1 MNTLFLV
8 QFACCIIVS
17 MLGLI
22 LVLSRF
28 QIRWSNRRYEV
39 SRWLLAFSMFVLAGH
54 YVLQMAYGFR
64 AKGDEVGA
72 VVNVLFYT
80 PISFIISYATY
91 NLICYRSGR
100 KKFALLG
107 CVSYALIL
115 ICFFFGYND
124 TPRGMHMGEWL
135 YVMLALFAVTIMY
148 STYTTVIEM
157 RYHRKI
163 IEENTTEDLL
173 PFDRYAYAS
182 YGMVGFLALAM
193 VGAICYRPLLY
204 SVAPLM
210 LFSLISFIISFL
222 GYGYNMIPAE
232 VRLEQET
239 ADMYSTYTTVIEMR
253 YHRKIIE
260 ENTTEDLLPFDRYAY
275 ASYGMVGFLA
285 LAMVGAICYR
295 PLLYSVAP
303 LMLFSLISFIISFLG
318 YGYNMIPAEVRLEQ
332 ETADEPLEVM
342 EESEDVG
349 LASEKISIIE
359 SMLASWCDKG
369 GYRDSTVNMPMLSV
383 KLGIPRNE
391 LSLYFE
397 NCLKSSFR
405 IWLSDI
411 RFKEAQRMLLEECRY
426 SNDTISSECGFSSH
440 AHLYKIF
447 KAKTGFTPG
456 QWRDSVRKNRFPDV
470 DGL

>member
-28 QIRWSNRRYEV
+28 QIRWTNRRYEV
-39 SRWLLAFSMFVLAGH
+39 SRWLLAFSMFVLAWH
-54 YVLQMAYGFR
+54 YVLQMVCGFR
-64 AKGDEVGA
+64 AKGDEIGA
-72 VVNVLFYT
+72 VVNVLFYSLV
-80 PISFIISYATY
+80 SFFISYATY
-91 NLICYRSGR
+91 NLICYRGGR

-173 PFDRYAYAS
+173 PFDRYTYTT
-182 YGMVGFLALAM
+182 YGLAGIMVLAM

-204 SVAPLM
+204 CVGPLM
-210 LFSLISFIISFL
+210 LFSLISFTISFL

-232 VRLEQET
+232 VRLEL
-239 ADMYSTYTTVIEMR
+239 D
-253 YHRKIIE
+253 
-260 ENTTEDLLPFDRYAY
+260 
-275 ASYGMVGFLA
+275 
-285 LAMVGAICYR
+285 
-295 PLLYSVAP
+295 
-303 LMLFSLISFIISFLG
+303 
-318 YGYNMIPAEVRLEQ
+318 
-332 ETADEPLEVM
+332 TADEPLEVM
-342 EESEDVG
+342 EESEKVG
-349 LASEKISIIE
+349 LGSEKISIIE
-359 SMLASWCDKG
+359 SMLTSWCDKG
-369 GYRDSTVNMPMLSV
+369 GFRDSTVNMPMLSV

-391 LSLYFE
+391 LSMYFE

>member
-28 QIRWSNRRYEV
+28 QIRWTNRRYEV

-54 YVLQMAYGFR
+54 YVLQMVCGFR
-64 AKGDEVGA
+64 AKGDDIGA
-72 VVNVLFYT
+72 VVNVLFYS
-80 PISFIISYATY
+80 PVSFFISYATY
-91 NLICYRSGR
+91 NLICYRGGR

-115 ICFFFGYND
+115 ICFFFGYKD
-124 TPRGMHMGEWL
+124 TPNGMHVGEWL

-173 PFDRYAYAS
+173 PFDRYTYTT
-182 YGMVGFLALAM
+182 YGLAGIMVLAM

-204 SVAPLM
+204 CVGPLM
-210 LFSLISFIISFL
+210 LFSLISFTISFL

-232 VRLEQET
+232 VRLEL
-239 ADMYSTYTTVIEMR
+239 D
-253 YHRKIIE
+253 
-260 ENTTEDLLPFDRYAY
+260 
-275 ASYGMVGFLA
+275 
-285 LAMVGAICYR
+285 
-295 PLLYSVAP
+295 
-303 LMLFSLISFIISFLG
+303 
-318 YGYNMIPAEVRLEQ
+318 
-332 ETADEPLEVM
+332 TADEPLEVM
-342 EESEDVG
+342 EESEEVG
-349 LASEKISIIE
+349 LGSEKISIIE
-359 SMLASWCDKG
+359 SMLTSWCDKG

-397 NCLKSSFR
+397 NYLKSSFR

>member
-28 QIRWSNRRYEV
+28 QIRWTNRRYEV

-54 YVLQMAYGFR
+54 YVLQMVCGFR
-64 AKGDEVGA
+64 AKGDEIGA
-72 VVNVLFYT
+72 VVNVLFYS
-80 PISFIISYATY
+80 PVSFFISYATY
-91 NLICYRSGR
+91 NLICYRGGR

-135 YVMLALFAVTIMY
+135 YVMLALFDVTIMY

-163 IEENTTEDLL
+163 IDENTTEDLL
-173 PFDRYAYAS
+173 PFDRYTYTT
-182 YGMVGFLALAM
+182 YGLADIMVLAM

-204 SVAPLM
+204 CVGPLM
-210 LFSLISFIISFL
+210 LFSLISFTISFL

-232 VRLEQET
+232 VRLEL
-239 ADMYSTYTTVIEMR
+239 D
-253 YHRKIIE
+253 
-260 ENTTEDLLPFDRYAY
+260 
-275 ASYGMVGFLA
+275 
-285 LAMVGAICYR
+285 
-295 PLLYSVAP
+295 
-303 LMLFSLISFIISFLG
+303 
-318 YGYNMIPAEVRLEQ
+318 
-332 ETADEPLEVM
+332 TADEPLEVM
-342 EESEDVG
+342 EESEEVG
-349 LASEKISIIE
+349 LGSEKISIIE

>member
-28 QIRWSNRRYEV
+28 QIRWTNRRYEV
-39 SRWLLAFSMFVLAGH
+39 SRWLLAFSMFVLAWH
-54 YVLQMAYGFR
+54 YVLQMVCGFR
-64 AKGDEVGA
+64 AKDDEIGA
-72 VVNVLFYT
+72 VVNVLFYS
-80 PISFIISYATY
+80 PVSFFISYATY
-91 NLICYRSGR
+91 NLICYRGGR

-173 PFDRYAYAS
+173 PFDRYTYTT
-182 YGMVGFLALAM
+182 YGLAGIMVLAM

-204 SVAPLM
+204 CVGPLM
-210 LFSLISFIISFL
+210 LFSLISFTISFL

-232 VRLEQET
+232 VRLEL
-239 ADMYSTYTTVIEMR
+239 D
-253 YHRKIIE
+253 
-260 ENTTEDLLPFDRYAY
+260 
-275 ASYGMVGFLA
+275 
-285 LAMVGAICYR
+285 
-295 PLLYSVAP
+295 
-303 LMLFSLISFIISFLG
+303 
-318 YGYNMIPAEVRLEQ
+318 
-332 ETADEPLEVM
+332 TADEPLEVM
-342 EESEDVG
+342 EESEEVG
-349 LASEKISIIE
+349 LGSEKISIIE
-359 SMLASWCDKG
+359 SMLTSWCDKG

-397 NCLKSSFR
+397 NYLKSSFR

>member
-8 QFACCIIVS
+8 QFACCIIMS

-28 QIRWSNRRYEV
+28 QIRWTNRRYEV
-39 SRWLLAFSMFVLAGH
+39 SRWLLAFSMFVLAWH

-64 AKGDEVGA
+64 AKGDEIGA

-80 PISFIISYATY
+80 PVSSFISYATY

-173 PFDRYAYAS
+173 PFDRYTYTT
-182 YGMVGFLALAM
+182 YGLAGIMVLAM

-204 SVAPLM
+204 CVGPLM
-210 LFSLISFIISFL
+210 LFSLISFTISFL

-232 VRLEQET
+232 VRLEL
-239 ADMYSTYTTVIEMR
+239 D
-253 YHRKIIE
+253 
-260 ENTTEDLLPFDRYAY
+260 
-275 ASYGMVGFLA
+275 
-285 LAMVGAICYR
+285 
-295 PLLYSVAP
+295 
-303 LMLFSLISFIISFLG
+303 
-318 YGYNMIPAEVRLEQ
+318 
-332 ETADEPLEVM
+332 TADEPLEVM
-342 EESEDVG
+342 EESEEVG
-349 LASEKISIIE
+349 LGSEKISIIE

-369 GYRDSTVNMPMLSV
+369 GFRDSTVNMPMLSV

-397 NCLKSSFR
+397 NYLKSSFR
-405 IWLSDI
+405 IWLSEI

>member
-8 QFACCIIVS
+8 QFACCIIML

-39 SRWLLAFSMFVLAGH
+39 SRWLLAFSMFVLAWH
-54 YVLQMAYGFR
+54 YVLQMVCGFR
-64 AKGDEVGA
+64 AKGDEIGA
-72 VVNVLFYT
+72 VVNVLFYS
-80 PISFIISYATY
+80 PVSFFISYAIY
-91 NLICYRSGR
+91 NLICYRGGR
-100 KKFALLG
+100 KKFALMG

-173 PFDRYAYAS
+173 PFDRYTYTT
-182 YGMVGFLALAM
+182 YGLAGIMVLAM

-204 SVAPLM
+204 CVGLLM
-210 LFSLISFIISFL
+210 LFSLISFTISFL

-232 VRLEQET
+232 VRLEL
-239 ADMYSTYTTVIEMR
+239 D
-253 YHRKIIE
+253 
-260 ENTTEDLLPFDRYAY
+260 
-275 ASYGMVGFLA
+275 
-285 LAMVGAICYR
+285 
-295 PLLYSVAP
+295 
-303 LMLFSLISFIISFLG
+303 
-318 YGYNMIPAEVRLEQ
+318 
-332 ETADEPLEVM
+332 TADEPLEVM
-342 EESEDVG
+342 EESEEVG
-349 LASEKISIIE
+349 LGSEKISIIE

-369 GYRDSTVNMPMLSV
+369 GFRDSTVNMPMLSV

-391 LSLYFE
+391 LSMYFE

>member
-28 QIRWSNRRYEV
+28 QIRWTNRRYEV

-54 YVLQMAYGFR
+54 YVLQMVCGFR
-64 AKGDEVGA
+64 AKGDDIGA
-72 VVNVLFYT
+72 VVNVLFYS
-80 PISFIISYATY
+80 PVSFFISYATY
-91 NLICYRSGR
+91 NLICYRGGR

-115 ICFFFGYND
+115 ICFFFGYKD
-124 TPRGMHMGEWL
+124 TPKGMHVGEWL

-173 PFDRYAYAS
+173 PFDRYTYTT
-182 YGMVGFLALAM
+182 YGLAGIMVLAM

-204 SVAPLM
+204 CVGPLM
-210 LFSLISFIISFL
+210 LFSLISFTISFL

-232 VRLEQET
+232 VRLEL
-239 ADMYSTYTTVIEMR
+239 D
-253 YHRKIIE
+253 
-260 ENTTEDLLPFDRYAY
+260 
-275 ASYGMVGFLA
+275 
-285 LAMVGAICYR
+285 
-295 PLLYSVAP
+295 
-303 LMLFSLISFIISFLG
+303 
-318 YGYNMIPAEVRLEQ
+318 
-332 ETADEPLEVM
+332 TADEPLEVM
-342 EESEDVG
+342 DESEEVG
-349 LASEKISIIE
+349 LGSEKISIIE

>member
-28 QIRWSNRRYEV
+28 QIRWTNRRYEV
-39 SRWLLAFSMFVLAGH
+39 SRWLLAFSMFVLAWH
-54 YVLQMAYGFR
+54 YVLQMVCGFR
-64 AKGDEVGA
+64 AKGDEIGA
-72 VVNVLFYT
+72 VVNVLFYS
-80 PISFIISYATY
+80 PVSFFISYATY
-91 NLICYRSGR
+91 NLICYRGGR

-173 PFDRYAYAS
+173 PFDRYTYTTYRLA
-182 YGMVGFLALAM
+182 GIMVLAM

-204 SVAPLM
+204 CVGPLM
-210 LFSLISFIISFL
+210 LFSLISFTISFL

-232 VRLEQET
+232 VRLEL
-239 ADMYSTYTTVIEMR
+239 D
-253 YHRKIIE
+253 
-260 ENTTEDLLPFDRYAY
+260 
-275 ASYGMVGFLA
+275 
-285 LAMVGAICYR
+285 
-295 PLLYSVAP
+295 
-303 LMLFSLISFIISFLG
+303 
-318 YGYNMIPAEVRLEQ
+318 
-332 ETADEPLEVM
+332 TADEPLEVM
-342 EESEDVG
+342 EESEEVG
-349 LASEKISIIE
+349 LGSEKISIIE

-369 GYRDSTVNMPMLSV
+369 GFRDSTVNVPMLSV

-391 LSLYFE
+391 LSMYFE

>member
-28 QIRWSNRRYEV
+28 QIRWTNRRYEV

-54 YVLQMAYGFR
+54 YVLQMVCGFR
-64 AKGDEVGA
+64 AKGDEIGA
-72 VVNVLFYT
+72 VVNVLFYS
-80 PISFIISYATY
+80 PVSFIISYATY

-115 ICFFFGYND
+115 ICFFFGYKD
-124 TPRGMHMGEWL
+124 TPKGMHMGEWL

-163 IEENTTEDLL
+163 IEENTMEDLL
-173 PFDRYAYAS
+173 PFDRYTYTT
-182 YGMVGFLALAM
+182 YGLAGIMVLAM

-204 SVAPLM
+204 CVGPLM
-210 LFSLISFIISFL
+210 LFSLISFTISFL

-232 VRLEQET
+232 VRLEL
-239 ADMYSTYTTVIEMR
+239 D
-253 YHRKIIE
+253 
-260 ENTTEDLLPFDRYAY
+260 
-275 ASYGMVGFLA
+275 
-285 LAMVGAICYR
+285 
-295 PLLYSVAP
+295 
-303 LMLFSLISFIISFLG
+303 
-318 YGYNMIPAEVRLEQ
+318 
-332 ETADEPLEVM
+332 TADEPLEVM
-342 EESEDVG
+342 EESEEVG
-349 LASEKISIIE
+349 LGSEKISIIE

-391 LSLYFE
+391 LSMYFE

>member
-28 QIRWSNRRYEV
+28 QIRWTNRRYEV

-64 AKGDEVGA
+64 AKGDEIGA
-72 VVNVLFYT
+72 VVNVLFYS

-100 KKFALLG
+100 KKFVLMG

-148 STYTTVIEM
+148 SIYTTVIEM

-182 YGMVGFLALAM
+182 YGMVGVFALAM

-204 SVAPLM
+204 SVAPLV
-210 LFSLISFIISFL
+210 LFSLL
-222 GYGYNMIPAE
+222 
-232 VRLEQET
+232 
-239 ADMYSTYTTVIEMR
+239 
-253 YHRKIIE
+253 
-260 ENTTEDLLPFDRYAY
+260 
-275 ASYGMVGFLA
+275 
-285 LAMVGAICYR
+285 
-295 PLLYSVAP
+295 
-303 LMLFSLISFIISFLG
+303 SFIISFLG

-342 EESEDVG
+342 EEIEEVG

-391 LSLYFE
+391 LSMYFE

-405 IWLSDI
+405 IWLSGI
-411 RFKEAQRMLLEECRY
+411 RFKEAQRMLLEEECRY
-426 SNDTISSECGFSSH
+426 SNDTISTECGFSSH

-456 QWRDSVRKNRFPDV
+456 QWRDSVRKNR
-470 DGL
+470 

>member
-8 QFACCIIVS
+8 QFACCIIMS

-28 QIRWSNRRYEV
+28 QIRWTNRRYEV
-39 SRWLLAFSMFVLAGH
+39 SRWLLAFSMFVLAWH
-54 YVLQMAYGFR
+54 YVLQMVCGFR
-64 AKGDEVGA
+64 AKGDEIGA
-72 VVNVLFYT
+72 VVNVLFYS
-80 PISFIISYATY
+80 PVSSFISYATY
-91 NLICYRSGR
+91 NLICYRGGR
-100 KKFALLG
+100 KKFALMG

-135 YVMLALFAVTIMY
+135 YVMLVLFAVTILY
-148 STYTTVIEM
+148 SVYTTVIEM

-182 YGMVGFLALAM
+182 YGVASIMVLAM
-193 VGAICYRPLLY
+193 VGAICYRPFLY
-204 SVAPLM
+204 CVGPLM
-210 LFSLISFIISFL
+210 LFSLISFTISFL

-232 VRLEQET
+232 VRLEL
-239 ADMYSTYTTVIEMR
+239 D
-253 YHRKIIE
+253 
-260 ENTTEDLLPFDRYAY
+260 
-275 ASYGMVGFLA
+275 
-285 LAMVGAICYR
+285 
-295 PLLYSVAP
+295 
-303 LMLFSLISFIISFLG
+303 
-318 YGYNMIPAEVRLEQ
+318 
-332 ETADEPLEVM
+332 TADEPLEVM
-342 EESEDVG
+342 EESEEVG
-349 LASEKISIIE
+349 LGSEKISIIE
-359 SMLASWCDKG
+359 SMLTSWCDKG

-391 LSLYFE
+391 LSMYFE

>member
-28 QIRWSNRRYEV
+28 QIRWTNRRYEV
-39 SRWLLAFSMFVLAGH
+39 SRWLLAFSMFVLAWH
-54 YVLQMAYGFR
+54 YVLQMVCGFR
-64 AKGDEVGA
+64 AKGDEIGA
-72 VVNVLFYT
+72 VVNVLFYS
-80 PISFIISYATY
+80 PVSSFISYATY
-91 NLICYRSGR
+91 NLICYRGGR
-100 KKFALLG
+100 KKFALMG

-173 PFDRYAYAS
+173 PFDRYTYTT
-182 YGMVGFLALAM
+182 YGLAGIMVLAM

-204 SVAPLM
+204 CVGPLM
-210 LFSLISFIISFL
+210 LFSLISFTISFL

-232 VRLEQET
+232 VRLEL
-239 ADMYSTYTTVIEMR
+239 D
-253 YHRKIIE
+253 
-260 ENTTEDLLPFDRYAY
+260 
-275 ASYGMVGFLA
+275 
-285 LAMVGAICYR
+285 
-295 PLLYSVAP
+295 
-303 LMLFSLISFIISFLG
+303 
-318 YGYNMIPAEVRLEQ
+318 
-332 ETADEPLEVM
+332 TADEPLEVM
-342 EESEDVG
+342 EESEEVG
-349 LASEKISIIE
+349 LGSEKISIIE
-359 SMLASWCDKG
+359 SMLTSWCDKG

-397 NCLKSSFR
+397 NYLKSSFR

-456 QWRDSVRKNRFPDV
+456 QWRDSVRNNRFPEV

>member
-1 MNTLFLV
+1 MNTFFLV

-28 QIRWSNRRYEV
+28 QIRWTNRRYEV
-39 SRWLLAFSMFVLAGH
+39 SRWLLAFSMFVLAWH
-54 YVLQMAYGFR
+54 YVLQMVCGFR
-64 AKGDEVGA
+64 AKGDEIGA
-72 VVNVLFYT
+72 VVNVLFYS
-80 PISFIISYATY
+80 PVSFFISYATY
-91 NLICYRSGR
+91 NLICYRGGR

-173 PFDRYAYAS
+173 PFDRYTYTT
-182 YGMVGFLALAM
+182 YGLAGIMVLAM

-204 SVAPLM
+204 CVGPLM
-210 LFSLISFIISFL
+210 LFSLISFTISFL

-232 VRLEQET
+232 VRLEL
-239 ADMYSTYTTVIEMR
+239 D
-253 YHRKIIE
+253 
-260 ENTTEDLLPFDRYAY
+260 
-275 ASYGMVGFLA
+275 
-285 LAMVGAICYR
+285 
-295 PLLYSVAP
+295 
-303 LMLFSLISFIISFLG
+303 
-318 YGYNMIPAEVRLEQ
+318 
-332 ETADEPLEVM
+332 TADEPLEVM
-342 EESEDVG
+342 EESEEVG
-349 LASEKISIIE
+349 LGSEKISIIE

-391 LSLYFE
+391 LSMYFE

>member
-28 QIRWSNRRYEV
+28 QIRWTNRRYEV
-39 SRWLLAFSMFVLAGH
+39 SRWLLAFSMFVLAWH
-54 YVLQMAYGFR
+54 YVLQMVCGFR
-64 AKGDEVGA
+64 AKGDEIGA
-72 VVNVLFYT
+72 VVNVLFYS
-80 PISFIISYATY
+80 PVSSFISYATY
-91 NLICYRSGR
+91 NLICYRGGR

-173 PFDRYAYAS
+173 PFDRYTYTT
-182 YGMVGFLALAM
+182 YGLAGIMALAM

-204 SVAPLM
+204 CVGPLM
-210 LFSLISFIISFL
+210 LFSLISFTISFL

-232 VRLEQET
+232 VRLEL
-239 ADMYSTYTTVIEMR
+239 D
-253 YHRKIIE
+253 
-260 ENTTEDLLPFDRYAY
+260 
-275 ASYGMVGFLA
+275 
-285 LAMVGAICYR
+285 
-295 PLLYSVAP
+295 
-303 LMLFSLISFIISFLG
+303 
-318 YGYNMIPAEVRLEQ
+318 
-332 ETADEPLEVM
+332 TADEPLEVM
-342 EESEDVG
+342 EESEEVG
-349 LASEKISIIE
+349 LGSEKISIIE
-359 SMLASWCDKG
+359 SMLTSWCDKG

-391 LSLYFE
+391 LSMYFE

-447 KAKTGFTPG
+447 KAKTGFTLG

>member
-28 QIRWSNRRYEV
+28 QIRWTNRRYEV

-54 YVLQMAYGFR
+54 YVLQMVCGFR
-64 AKGDEVGA
+64 AKGDEIGA
-72 VVNVLFYT
+72 VVNVLFYS
-80 PISFIISYATY
+80 PVSFFISYATY

-173 PFDRYAYAS
+173 PFDRYTYTT
-182 YGMVGFLALAM
+182 YGLAGIMVLAM

-204 SVAPLM
+204 CVGPLM
-210 LFSLISFIISFL
+210 LFSLISFTISFL

-232 VRLEQET
+232 VRLEL
-239 ADMYSTYTTVIEMR
+239 D
-253 YHRKIIE
+253 
-260 ENTTEDLLPFDRYAY
+260 
-275 ASYGMVGFLA
+275 
-285 LAMVGAICYR
+285 
-295 PLLYSVAP
+295 
-303 LMLFSLISFIISFLG
+303 
-318 YGYNMIPAEVRLEQ
+318 
-332 ETADEPLEVM
+332 TADEPLEVM
-342 EESEDVG
+342 EESEKVG
-349 LASEKISIIE
+349 LGSEKISIIE
-359 SMLASWCDKG
+359 SMLTSWCDKG

-391 LSLYFE
+391 LSMYFE

>member
-28 QIRWSNRRYEV
+28 QIRWTNRRYEV
-39 SRWLLAFSMFVLAGH
+39 SRWLLAFSMFVLAWH
-54 YVLQMAYGFR
+54 YVLQMVCGFR
-64 AKGDEVGA
+64 AKGDEIGA
-72 VVNVLFYT
+72 VVNVLFYS
-80 PISFIISYATY
+80 PVSFFISYATY
-91 NLICYRSGR
+91 NLICYRGGR

-163 IEENTTEDLL
+163 IEENTTEYLL
-173 PFDRYAYAS
+173 PFDRYTYTT
-182 YGMVGFLALAM
+182 YGLAGIMVLAM

-204 SVAPLM
+204 CVGPLM
-210 LFSLISFIISFL
+210 LFSLISFTISFL

-232 VRLEQET
+232 VRLEL
-239 ADMYSTYTTVIEMR
+239 D
-253 YHRKIIE
+253 
-260 ENTTEDLLPFDRYAY
+260 
-275 ASYGMVGFLA
+275 
-285 LAMVGAICYR
+285 
-295 PLLYSVAP
+295 
-303 LMLFSLISFIISFLG
+303 
-318 YGYNMIPAEVRLEQ
+318 
-332 ETADEPLEVM
+332 TADEPLEVM
-342 EESEDVG
+342 EESEEVG
-349 LASEKISIIE
+349 LGSEKISIIE

>member
-28 QIRWSNRRYEV
+28 QIRWTNRRYEV
-39 SRWLLAFSMFVLAGH
+39 SRWLLAFSMFVLAWH
-54 YVLQMAYGFR
+54 YVLQMVCGFR
-64 AKGDEVGA
+64 AKGDEIGA
-72 VVNVLFYT
+72 VVNVLFYS
-80 PISFIISYATY
+80 PASSFISYATY
-91 NLICYRSGR
+91 NLICYRGGR

-173 PFDRYAYAS
+173 PFDRYTYTT
-182 YGMVGFLALAM
+182 YGLAGIMVLAM

-204 SVAPLM
+204 CVGPLM
-210 LFSLISFIISFL
+210 LFSLISFTISFL
-222 GYGYNMIPAE
+222 GYGYNMISSE
-232 VRLEQET
+232 VRLEL
-239 ADMYSTYTTVIEMR
+239 D
-253 YHRKIIE
+253 
-260 ENTTEDLLPFDRYAY
+260 
-275 ASYGMVGFLA
+275 
-285 LAMVGAICYR
+285 
-295 PLLYSVAP
+295 
-303 LMLFSLISFIISFLG
+303 
-318 YGYNMIPAEVRLEQ
+318 
-332 ETADEPLEVM
+332 TADEPLEVM
-342 EESEDVG
+342 EESEEVG
-349 LASEKISIIE
+349 LGSEKISIIE
-359 SMLASWCDKG
+359 SMLTSWCDKG

-397 NCLKSSFR
+397 NYLKSSFR

>member
-28 QIRWSNRRYEV
+28 QIRWTNRRYEV
-39 SRWLLAFSMFVLAGH
+39 SRWLLAFSMFVLAWH
-54 YVLQMAYGFR
+54 YVLQMVCGFR
-64 AKGDEVGA
+64 AKGDEIGA
-72 VVNVLFYT
+72 VVNVLFYS
-80 PISFIISYATY
+80 PVSFFISYATY
-91 NLICYRSGR
+91 NLICYRGGR

-173 PFDRYAYAS
+173 PFDRYTYTT
-182 YGMVGFLALAM
+182 YGLAGIMVLAM

-204 SVAPLM
+204 CVGPLM
-210 LFSLISFIISFL
+210 LFFLISFTISFL

-232 VRLEQET
+232 VRLEL
-239 ADMYSTYTTVIEMR
+239 D
-253 YHRKIIE
+253 
-260 ENTTEDLLPFDRYAY
+260 
-275 ASYGMVGFLA
+275 
-285 LAMVGAICYR
+285 
-295 PLLYSVAP
+295 
-303 LMLFSLISFIISFLG
+303 
-318 YGYNMIPAEVRLEQ
+318 
-332 ETADEPLEVM
+332 TADEPLEVM
-342 EESEDVG
+342 EESEEVG
-349 LASEKISIIE
+349 LGSEKISIIE
-359 SMLASWCDKG
+359 SMLTSWCDKG

-397 NCLKSSFR
+397 NYLKSSFR

>member
-28 QIRWSNRRYEV
+28 QIRWTNRRYEV
-39 SRWLLAFSMFVLAGH
+39 SRWLLAFSMFVLAWH
-54 YVLQMAYGFR
+54 YVLQMVCGFR
-64 AKGDEVGA
+64 AKGDEIGA
-72 VVNVLFYT
+72 VVNVLFYS
-80 PISFIISYATY
+80 PVSFFISYATY
-91 NLICYRSGR
+91 NLICYRGGR

-173 PFDRYAYAS
+173 PFDRYTYTT
-182 YGMVGFLALAM
+182 YGLAGIMVLAM

-204 SVAPLM
+204 CVGPLM
-210 LFSLISFIISFL
+210 LFSLISFTISFL

-232 VRLEQET
+232 VRLEL
-239 ADMYSTYTTVIEMR
+239 D
-253 YHRKIIE
+253 
-260 ENTTEDLLPFDRYAY
+260 
-275 ASYGMVGFLA
+275 
-285 LAMVGAICYR
+285 
-295 PLLYSVAP
+295 
-303 LMLFSLISFIISFLG
+303 
-318 YGYNMIPAEVRLEQ
+318 
-332 ETADEPLEVM
+332 TADEPLEVM
-342 EESEDVG
+342 EESEKVG
-349 LASEKISIIE
+349 LGSEKISIIE
-359 SMLASWCDKG
+359 SMLTSWCDKG

-391 LSLYFE
+391 LSMYFE

>member
-39 SRWLLAFSMFVLAGH
+39 SRWLLAFSMFVLAWH
-54 YVLQMAYGFR
+54 YVLQMVCVFR
-64 AKGDEVGA
+64 AKGDEIGA
-72 VVNVLFYT
+72 VVNVLFYS
-80 PISFIISYATY
+80 PVSFIVSYAVY
-91 NLICYRSGR
+91 SLVCYRSGR
-100 KKFALLG
+100 KKFALMG

-115 ICFFFGYND
+115 VCFFFGYHD
-124 TPRGMHMGEWL
+124 TPKGMHMGEWL
-135 YVMLALFAVTIMY
+135 YVMLVLFAVTIIY
-148 STYTTVIEM
+148 SIYTTVIEM

-173 PFDRYAYAS
+173 PFDRYTYAS
-182 YGMVGFLALAM
+182 YGMVGILVLAM

-204 SVAPLM
+204 CVAPLM
-210 LFSLISFIISFL
+210 LFSLISF
-222 GYGYNMIPAE
+222 
-232 VRLEQET
+232 T
-239 ADMYSTYTTVIEMR
+239 
-253 YHRKIIE
+253 
-260 ENTTEDLLPFDRYAY
+260 
-275 ASYGMVGFLA
+275 
-285 LAMVGAICYR
+285 
-295 PLLYSVAP
+295 
-303 LMLFSLISFIISFLG
+303 ISFLG

-342 EESEDVG
+342 EVSDEVG
-349 LASEKISIIE
+349 LTSEKISIIE

-383 KLGIPRNE
+383 KIGISRNE
-391 LSLYFE
+391 LSRYFE
-397 NCLKSSFR
+397 NYLKSSFR

>member
-8 QFACCIIVS
+8 QFACCIIMS

-28 QIRWSNRRYEV
+28 QIRWTNRRYEV
-39 SRWLLAFSMFVLAGH
+39 SRWLLAFSMFVLAWH
-54 YVLQMAYGFR
+54 YVLQMVCGFR
-64 AKGDEVGA
+64 AKGDEIGA
-72 VVNVLFYT
+72 VVNVLFYS
-80 PISFIISYATY
+80 PVSSFISYATY

-100 KKFALLG
+100 KKFALMG

-135 YVMLALFAVTIMY
+135 YVMLVLFAVTILY
-148 STYTTVIEM
+148 SVYTTVIEM

-163 IEENTTEDLL
+163 IEENTSEDLL

-182 YGMVGFLALAM
+182 YGVASIMVLAM

-204 SVAPLM
+204 CVGPLM
-210 LFSLISFIISFL
+210 LFSLISFTISFL

-232 VRLEQET
+232 VRLEL
-239 ADMYSTYTTVIEMR
+239 D
-253 YHRKIIE
+253 
-260 ENTTEDLLPFDRYAY
+260 
-275 ASYGMVGFLA
+275 
-285 LAMVGAICYR
+285 
-295 PLLYSVAP
+295 
-303 LMLFSLISFIISFLG
+303 
-318 YGYNMIPAEVRLEQ
+318 
-332 ETADEPLEVM
+332 TADEPLEVM
-342 EESEDVG
+342 EESEEVG
-349 LASEKISIIE
+349 LGSEKISIIE

-397 NCLKSSFR
+397 NYLKSSFR

>member
-28 QIRWSNRRYEV
+28 QIRWTNRRYEV
-39 SRWLLAFSMFVLAGH
+39 SRWLLAFSMFVLAWH
-54 YVLQMAYGFR
+54 YVLQMVCGFR
-64 AKGDEVGA
+64 AKGDEIGA
-72 VVNVLFYT
+72 VVNVLFYS
-80 PISFIISYATY
+80 PVSSFISYATY
-91 NLICYRSGR
+91 NLICYRGGR
-100 KKFALLG
+100 KKFALMG

-135 YVMLALFAVTIMY
+135 YVMLVLFAVTILY
-148 STYTTVIEM
+148 SVYTTVIEM

-182 YGMVGFLALAM
+182 YGVASIMVLAM

-204 SVAPLM
+204 CVGPLM
-210 LFSLISFIISFL
+210 LFSLISFTISFL

-232 VRLEQET
+232 VRLEL
-239 ADMYSTYTTVIEMR
+239 D
-253 YHRKIIE
+253 
-260 ENTTEDLLPFDRYAY
+260 
-275 ASYGMVGFLA
+275 
-285 LAMVGAICYR
+285 
-295 PLLYSVAP
+295 
-303 LMLFSLISFIISFLG
+303 
-318 YGYNMIPAEVRLEQ
+318 
-332 ETADEPLEVM
+332 TADEPLEVM
-342 EESEDVG
+342 EESEEVG
-349 LASEKISIIE
+349 LGSEKISIIE
-359 SMLASWCDKG
+359 SMLTSWCDKG

-397 NCLKSSFR
+397 NYLKSSFR

-426 SNDTISSECGFSSH
+426 SNDTSSSECGFSSH

>member
-28 QIRWSNRRYEV
+28 QIRWTNRRYEV
-39 SRWLLAFSMFVLAGH
+39 SRWLLAFSMFVLTWH
-54 YVLQMAYGFR
+54 YVLQMVCGFR
-64 AKGDEVGA
+64 AKGDEIGA
-72 VVNVLFYT
+72 VVNVLFYS
-80 PISFIISYATY
+80 PVSFFISYATY
-91 NLICYRSGR
+91 NLICYRGGR

-115 ICFFFGYND
+115 ICFFFGYKD
-124 TPRGMHMGEWL
+124 TPKGMHVGEWL

-173 PFDRYAYAS
+173 PFDRYTYTT
-182 YGMVGFLALAM
+182 YGLAGIMVLAM

-204 SVAPLM
+204 CVGPLM
-210 LFSLISFIISFL
+210 LFSLISFTISFL

-232 VRLEQET
+232 VRLEL
-239 ADMYSTYTTVIEMR
+239 D
-253 YHRKIIE
+253 
-260 ENTTEDLLPFDRYAY
+260 
-275 ASYGMVGFLA
+275 
-285 LAMVGAICYR
+285 
-295 PLLYSVAP
+295 
-303 LMLFSLISFIISFLG
+303 
-318 YGYNMIPAEVRLEQ
+318 
-332 ETADEPLEVM
+332 TADEPLEVM
-342 EESEDVG
+342 EESEEVG
-349 LASEKISIIE
+349 LGSEKISIIE

-369 GYRDSTVNMPMLSV
+369 GYRDCTVNMPMLSV

-391 LSLYFE
+391 LSMYFE

>member
-28 QIRWSNRRYEV
+28 QIRWTNRRYEV
-39 SRWLLAFSMFVLAGH
+39 SRWLLAFSMFVLAWH
-54 YVLQMAYGFR
+54 YVLQMVCGFR
-64 AKGDEVGA
+64 AKGDEIGA
-72 VVNVLFYT
+72 VVNVLFYS
-80 PISFIISYATY
+80 PVSFFISYATY
-91 NLICYRSGR
+91 NLICYRGGR

-173 PFDRYAYAS
+173 PFDRYTYTTYRLA
-182 YGMVGFLALAM
+182 GIMVLAM

-204 SVAPLM
+204 CVGPLM
-210 LFSLISFIISFL
+210 LFSLISFTISFL

-232 VRLEQET
+232 VRLEL
-239 ADMYSTYTTVIEMR
+239 D
-253 YHRKIIE
+253 
-260 ENTTEDLLPFDRYAY
+260 
-275 ASYGMVGFLA
+275 
-285 LAMVGAICYR
+285 
-295 PLLYSVAP
+295 
-303 LMLFSLISFIISFLG
+303 
-318 YGYNMIPAEVRLEQ
+318 
-332 ETADEPLEVM
+332 TADEPLEVM
-342 EESEDVG
+342 EESEEVG
-349 LASEKISIIE
+349 LGSEKISIIE

-397 NCLKSSFR
+397 NYLKSSFR

>member
-28 QIRWSNRRYEV
+28 QIRWTNRRYEV
-39 SRWLLAFSMFVLAGH
+39 SRWLLAFSMFVLAWH
-54 YVLQMAYGFR
+54 YVLQMVCGFR
-64 AKGDEVGA
+64 AKGDEIGA
-72 VVNVLFYT
+72 VVNVLFYS
-80 PISFIISYATY
+80 PVSSFISYATY
-91 NLICYRSGR
+91 NLICYRGGR

-173 PFDRYAYAS
+173 PFDRYTYIT
-182 YGMVGFLALAM
+182 YGLAGIMVLAM

-204 SVAPLM
+204 CVGPLM
-210 LFSLISFIISFL
+210 LFSLISFTISFL

-232 VRLEQET
+232 VRLEL
-239 ADMYSTYTTVIEMR
+239 D
-253 YHRKIIE
+253 
-260 ENTTEDLLPFDRYAY
+260 
-275 ASYGMVGFLA
+275 
-285 LAMVGAICYR
+285 
-295 PLLYSVAP
+295 
-303 LMLFSLISFIISFLG
+303 
-318 YGYNMIPAEVRLEQ
+318 
-332 ETADEPLEVM
+332 TADEPLEVM
-342 EESEDVG
+342 EESEEVG
-349 LASEKISIIE
+349 LGSEKISIIE
-359 SMLASWCDKG
+359 SMLTSWCDKG

-397 NCLKSSFR
+397 NYLKSSFR

>member
-8 QFACCIIVS
+8 QFACCIIML

-39 SRWLLAFSMFVLAGH
+39 SRWLLAFSMFVLAWH
-54 YVLQMAYGFR
+54 YVLQMVCGFR
-64 AKGDEVGA
+64 AKGDEIGA
-72 VVNVLFYT
+72 VVNVLFYS
-80 PISFIISYATY
+80 PVSSFISYATY
-91 NLICYRSGR
+91 NLICYRGGR

-173 PFDRYAYAS
+173 PFDRYTYTT
-182 YGMVGFLALAM
+182 YGLAGIMVLAM
-193 VGAICYRPLLY
+193 VGAICYRSLLY
-204 SVAPLM
+204 CVGPLM
-210 LFSLISFIISFL
+210 LFSLISFTISFL

-232 VRLEQET
+232 VRLEQ
-239 ADMYSTYTTVIEMR
+239 D
-253 YHRKIIE
+253 
-260 ENTTEDLLPFDRYAY
+260 
-275 ASYGMVGFLA
+275 
-285 LAMVGAICYR
+285 
-295 PLLYSVAP
+295 
-303 LMLFSLISFIISFLG
+303 
-318 YGYNMIPAEVRLEQ
+318 
-332 ETADEPLEVM
+332 TADEPLEVM
-342 EESEDVG
+342 EESEEVG
-349 LASEKISIIE
+349 LGSEKISIIE

-397 NCLKSSFR
+397 NYLKSSFR

>member
-17 MLGLI
+17 MLGLV

-28 QIRWSNRRYEV
+28 QIRWTNRRYEV
-39 SRWLLAFSMFVLAGH
+39 SRWLLAFSMFVLAWH
-54 YVLQMAYGFR
+54 YVLQMVCGFR
-64 AKGDEVGA
+64 AKGDEIGA
-72 VVNVLFYT
+72 VVNVLFYS
-80 PISFIISYATY
+80 PVSFIISYATY
-91 NLICYRSGR
+91 NLICYRGGR
-100 KKFALLG
+100 KKFVLLG

-115 ICFFFGYND
+115 ICFFFGYKD
-124 TPRGMHMGEWL
+124 TPNGMHVGEWL

-173 PFDRYAYAS
+173 PFDRYTYTT
-182 YGMVGFLALAM
+182 YGLAGIMVLAM

-204 SVAPLM
+204 CVGPLM
-210 LFSLISFIISFL
+210 LFSLISFTISFL

-232 VRLEQET
+232 VRLEL
-239 ADMYSTYTTVIEMR
+239 D
-253 YHRKIIE
+253 
-260 ENTTEDLLPFDRYAY
+260 
-275 ASYGMVGFLA
+275 
-285 LAMVGAICYR
+285 
-295 PLLYSVAP
+295 
-303 LMLFSLISFIISFLG
+303 
-318 YGYNMIPAEVRLEQ
+318 
-332 ETADEPLEVM
+332 TADEPLEVM
-342 EESEDVG
+342 EESEEVG
-349 LASEKISIIE
+349 LGSEKISIIE

-369 GYRDSTVNMPMLSV
+369 GYRDNTVNMPMLSV

-447 KAKTGFTPG
+447 KAKTRFTPG
-456 QWRDSVRKNRFPDV
+456 QWRDSVRKNR
-470 DGL
+470 

>member
-28 QIRWSNRRYEV
+28 QIRWTNRRYEV
-39 SRWLLAFSMFVLAGH
+39 SRWLLAFSMFVLAWH
-54 YVLQMAYGFR
+54 YVLQMVCGFR
-64 AKGDEVGA
+64 AKGDEIGA
-72 VVNVLFYT
+72 VVNVLFYS
-80 PISFIISYATY
+80 PVSFFISYATY
-91 NLICYRSGR
+91 NLICYRGGR

-173 PFDRYAYAS
+173 PFDRYTYTT
-182 YGMVGFLALAM
+182 YGLAGIMVLAM
-193 VGAICYRPLLY
+193 VGAICYRSLLY
-204 SVAPLM
+204 CVGPLM
-210 LFSLISFIISFL
+210 LFSLISFTISFL

-232 VRLEQET
+232 VRLEL
-239 ADMYSTYTTVIEMR
+239 D
-253 YHRKIIE
+253 
-260 ENTTEDLLPFDRYAY
+260 
-275 ASYGMVGFLA
+275 
-285 LAMVGAICYR
+285 
-295 PLLYSVAP
+295 
-303 LMLFSLISFIISFLG
+303 
-318 YGYNMIPAEVRLEQ
+318 
-332 ETADEPLEVM
+332 TADEPLEVM
-342 EESEDVG
+342 EESEEVG
-349 LASEKISIIE
+349 LGSEKISIIE

-391 LSLYFE
+391 LSMYFE

>member
-28 QIRWSNRRYEV
+28 QIRWTNRRYEV
-39 SRWLLAFSMFVLAGH
+39 SRWLLAFSMFVLAWH
-54 YVLQMAYGFR
+54 YVLQMVCGFR
-64 AKGDEVGA
+64 AKGDEIGA
-72 VVNVLFYT
+72 VVNVLFYS
-80 PISFIISYATY
+80 PVSFFISYATY
-91 NLICYRSGR
+91 NLICYRGGR
-100 KKFALLG
+100 KKFALMG

-173 PFDRYAYAS
+173 PFDRYTYTT
-182 YGMVGFLALAM
+182 YGLAGIMVLAM

-204 SVAPLM
+204 CVGPLM
-210 LFSLISFIISFL
+210 LFSLISFTISFL

-232 VRLEQET
+232 VRLEL
-239 ADMYSTYTTVIEMR
+239 D
-253 YHRKIIE
+253 
-260 ENTTEDLLPFDRYAY
+260 
-275 ASYGMVGFLA
+275 
-285 LAMVGAICYR
+285 
-295 PLLYSVAP
+295 
-303 LMLFSLISFIISFLG
+303 
-318 YGYNMIPAEVRLEQ
+318 
-332 ETADEPLEVM
+332 TADEPLEVM
-342 EESEDVG
+342 EESEEVG
-349 LASEKISIIE
+349 LGSEKISIIE
-359 SMLASWCDKG
+359 SMLTSWCDKG

-391 LSLYFE
+391 LSMYFE

>member
-28 QIRWSNRRYEV
+28 QIRWTNRRYEV
-39 SRWLLAFSMFVLAGH
+39 SRWLLAFSMFVLAWH
-54 YVLQMAYGFR
+54 YVLQMVCGFR
-64 AKGDEVGA
+64 AKGDEIGA
-72 VVNVLFYT
+72 VVNVLFYS
-80 PISFIISYATY
+80 PVSFFISYATY
-91 NLICYRSGR
+91 NLICYRGGR

-115 ICFFFGYND
+115 VCFFFGYND

-173 PFDRYAYAS
+173 PFDRYTYTT
-182 YGMVGFLALAM
+182 YGLAGIMVLAM

-204 SVAPLM
+204 CVGPLM
-210 LFSLISFIISFL
+210 LFSLISFTISFL

-232 VRLEQET
+232 VRLEL
-239 ADMYSTYTTVIEMR
+239 D
-253 YHRKIIE
+253 
-260 ENTTEDLLPFDRYAY
+260 
-275 ASYGMVGFLA
+275 
-285 LAMVGAICYR
+285 
-295 PLLYSVAP
+295 
-303 LMLFSLISFIISFLG
+303 
-318 YGYNMIPAEVRLEQ
+318 
-332 ETADEPLEVM
+332 TADEPLEVM
-342 EESEDVG
+342 EESEEVG
-349 LASEKISIIE
+349 LGSEKISIIE
-359 SMLASWCDKG
+359 SMLTSWCDKG

-397 NCLKSSFR
+397 NYLKSSFR

>member
-28 QIRWSNRRYEV
+28 QIRWTNRRYEV
-39 SRWLLAFSMFVLAGH
+39 SRWLLAFSMFVLAWH
-54 YVLQMAYGFR
+54 YVLQMVCGFR
-64 AKGDEVGA
+64 AKGDEIGA
-72 VVNVLFYT
+72 VVNVLFYS
-80 PISFIISYATY
+80 PVSFFISYATY
-91 NLICYRSGR
+91 NLICYRGGR

-173 PFDRYAYAS
+173 PFDRYTYTTYGLAS
-182 YGMVGFLALAM
+182 IMVLAM

-204 SVAPLM
+204 CVGPLM
-210 LFSLISFIISFL
+210 LFSLISFTISFL

-232 VRLEQET
+232 VRLEL
-239 ADMYSTYTTVIEMR
+239 D
-253 YHRKIIE
+253 
-260 ENTTEDLLPFDRYAY
+260 
-275 ASYGMVGFLA
+275 
-285 LAMVGAICYR
+285 
-295 PLLYSVAP
+295 
-303 LMLFSLISFIISFLG
+303 
-318 YGYNMIPAEVRLEQ
+318 
-332 ETADEPLEVM
+332 TADEPLEVM
-342 EESEDVG
+342 EESEEVG
-349 LASEKISIIE
+349 LGSEKISIIE

-391 LSLYFE
+391 LSMYFE

-426 SNDTISSECGFSSH
+426 SNDTISSECGFSSR

>member
-28 QIRWSNRRYEV
+28 QIRWTNRRYEV
-39 SRWLLAFSMFVLAGH
+39 SRWLLAFSMFVLAWH
-54 YVLQMAYGFR
+54 YVLQMVCGFR
-64 AKGDEVGA
+64 AKGDEIGA
-72 VVNVLFYT
+72 VVNVLFYS
-80 PISFIISYATY
+80 PVSFFISYATY
-91 NLICYRSGR
+91 NLICYRGGR

-163 IEENTTEDLL
+163 IEESTTEDLL
-173 PFDRYAYAS
+173 PFDRYTYTT
-182 YGMVGFLALAM
+182 YGLAGIMVLAM

-204 SVAPLM
+204 CVGPLM
-210 LFSLISFIISFL
+210 LFSLISFTISFL

-232 VRLEQET
+232 VRLEL
-239 ADMYSTYTTVIEMR
+239 D
-253 YHRKIIE
+253 
-260 ENTTEDLLPFDRYAY
+260 
-275 ASYGMVGFLA
+275 
-285 LAMVGAICYR
+285 
-295 PLLYSVAP
+295 
-303 LMLFSLISFIISFLG
+303 
-318 YGYNMIPAEVRLEQ
+318 
-332 ETADEPLEVM
+332 TADEPLEVM
-342 EESEDVG
+342 EESEEVG
-349 LASEKISIIE
+349 LGSEKISIIE
-359 SMLASWCDKG
+359 SMLTSWCDKG

-397 NCLKSSFR
+397 NYLKSSFR

>member
-8 QFACCIIVS
+8 QFACCIIMS

-28 QIRWSNRRYEV
+28 QIRWTNRRYEV
-39 SRWLLAFSMFVLAGH
+39 SRWLLAFSMFVLAWH
-54 YVLQMAYGFR
+54 YVLQMVCGFR
-64 AKGDEVGA
+64 AKGDEIGA
-72 VVNVLFYT
+72 VVNVLFYS
-80 PISFIISYATY
+80 PVSSFISYATY
-91 NLICYRSGR
+91 NLICYRGGR
-100 KKFALLG
+100 KKFALMG
-107 CVSYALIL
+107 CVCYALIL

-135 YVMLALFAVTIMY
+135 YVMLVLFAVTILY
-148 STYTTVIEM
+148 SVYTTVIEM

-173 PFDRYAYAS
+173 PLDRYAYAS
-182 YGMVGFLALAM
+182 YGVASIMVLAM
-193 VGAICYRPLLY
+193 VGAICYRPFLY
-204 SVAPLM
+204 CVGPLM
-210 LFSLISFIISFL
+210 LFSLISFTISFL

-232 VRLEQET
+232 VRLEL
-239 ADMYSTYTTVIEMR
+239 D
-253 YHRKIIE
+253 
-260 ENTTEDLLPFDRYAY
+260 
-275 ASYGMVGFLA
+275 
-285 LAMVGAICYR
+285 
-295 PLLYSVAP
+295 
-303 LMLFSLISFIISFLG
+303 
-318 YGYNMIPAEVRLEQ
+318 
-332 ETADEPLEVM
+332 TADEPLEVM
-342 EESEDVG
+342 EESEEVG
-349 LASEKISIIE
+349 LGSEKISIIE

-391 LSLYFE
+391 LSMYFE

>member
-8 QFACCIIVS
+8 QFACCIIML

-28 QIRWSNRRYEV
+28 QIRWTNRRYEV
-39 SRWLLAFSMFVLAGH
+39 SRWLLAFSMFVLAWH
-54 YVLQMAYGFR
+54 YVLQMVCGFR
-64 AKGDEVGA
+64 AKGDEIGA
-72 VVNVLFYT
+72 VVNVLFYS
-80 PISFIISYATY
+80 PVSSFISYATY

-100 KKFALLG
+100 KKFALMG

-135 YVMLALFAVTIMY
+135 YVMLVLFAVTILY
-148 STYTTVIEM
+148 SVYTTVIEM

-182 YGMVGFLALAM
+182 YGVASIMVLAM

-204 SVAPLM
+204 CVGPLM
-210 LFSLISFIISFL
+210 LFSLISFTISFL

-232 VRLEQET
+232 VRLEL
-239 ADMYSTYTTVIEMR
+239 D
-253 YHRKIIE
+253 
-260 ENTTEDLLPFDRYAY
+260 
-275 ASYGMVGFLA
+275 
-285 LAMVGAICYR
+285 
-295 PLLYSVAP
+295 
-303 LMLFSLISFIISFLG
+303 
-318 YGYNMIPAEVRLEQ
+318 
-332 ETADEPLEVM
+332 TADEPLEVM
-342 EESEDVG
+342 EESEEVG
-349 LASEKISIIE
+349 LGSEKISIIE

-397 NCLKSSFR
+397 NYLKSSFR

-470 DGL
+470 NGL

>member
-28 QIRWSNRRYEV
+28 QIRWTNRRYEV

-54 YVLQMAYGFR
+54 YVLQMVCGFR
-64 AKGDEVGA
+64 AKGDEIGA
-72 VVNVLFYT
+72 VVNVLFYS
-80 PISFIISYATY
+80 PVSFFISYATY

-100 KKFALLG
+100 KKFALMG

-173 PFDRYAYAS
+173 PFDRYTYTT
-182 YGMVGFLALAM
+182 YGLAGIMVLAM

-204 SVAPLM
+204 CVGPLM
-210 LFSLISFIISFL
+210 LFSLISFTISFL

-232 VRLEQET
+232 VRLEL
-239 ADMYSTYTTVIEMR
+239 D
-253 YHRKIIE
+253 
-260 ENTTEDLLPFDRYAY
+260 
-275 ASYGMVGFLA
+275 
-285 LAMVGAICYR
+285 
-295 PLLYSVAP
+295 
-303 LMLFSLISFIISFLG
+303 
-318 YGYNMIPAEVRLEQ
+318 
-332 ETADEPLEVM
+332 TADEPLEVM
-342 EESEDVG
+342 EESEEVG
-349 LASEKISIIE
+349 LGSEKISIIE
-359 SMLASWCDKG
+359 SMLTSWCDKG

-391 LSLYFE
+391 LSMYFE

>member
-8 QFACCIIVS
+8 QFACCIIML

-28 QIRWSNRRYEV
+28 QIRWTNRRYEV
-39 SRWLLAFSMFVLAGH
+39 SRWLLAFSMFVLAWH
-54 YVLQMAYGFR
+54 YVLQMVCGFR
-64 AKGDEVGA
+64 AKGDEIGA
-72 VVNVLFYT
+72 VVNVLFYS
-80 PISFIISYATY
+80 PVSSFISYATY

-100 KKFALLG
+100 KKFALMG

-135 YVMLALFAVTIMY
+135 YVMLVLFAVTILY
-148 STYTTVIEM
+148 SVYTTVIEM

-182 YGMVGFLALAM
+182 YGVASIMVLAM

-204 SVAPLM
+204 CVGPLM
-210 LFSLISFIISFL
+210 LFSLISFTISFL

-232 VRLEQET
+232 VRLEL
-239 ADMYSTYTTVIEMR
+239 D
-253 YHRKIIE
+253 
-260 ENTTEDLLPFDRYAY
+260 
-275 ASYGMVGFLA
+275 
-285 LAMVGAICYR
+285 
-295 PLLYSVAP
+295 
-303 LMLFSLISFIISFLG
+303 
-318 YGYNMIPAEVRLEQ
+318 
-332 ETADEPLEVM
+332 TADEPLEVM
-342 EESEDVG
+342 EESEEVG
-349 LASEKISIIE
+349 LGSEKISIIE
-359 SMLASWCDKG
+359 SMLTSWCDKG

-397 NCLKSSFR
+397 NYLKSSFR

>member
-64 AKGDEVGA
+64 AKGDEIGA

-80 PISFIISYATY
+80 PVSFFISYATY
-91 NLICYRSGR
+91 NLICYRGGR

-173 PFDRYAYAS
+173 PFDRYTYTT
-182 YGMVGFLALAM
+182 YGLAGIMGLAM
-193 VGAICYRPLLY
+193 GGAICYRPLLY
-204 SVAPLM
+204 CVGPLM
-210 LFSLISFIISFL
+210 LFSLISFTISFL

-232 VRLEQET
+232 VRLEL
-239 ADMYSTYTTVIEMR
+239 D
-253 YHRKIIE
+253 
-260 ENTTEDLLPFDRYAY
+260 
-275 ASYGMVGFLA
+275 
-285 LAMVGAICYR
+285 
-295 PLLYSVAP
+295 
-303 LMLFSLISFIISFLG
+303 
-318 YGYNMIPAEVRLEQ
+318 
-332 ETADEPLEVM
+332 TADEPLEVM
-342 EESEDVG
+342 EESEEVG
-349 LASEKISIIE
+349 LGSEKISIIE
-359 SMLASWCDKG
+359 SMLTSWCDKG

-397 NCLKSSFR
+397 NYLKSSFR